1 MSLFTYQSKE
11 KRQKNLSP
19 TRNRTYLTELNA
31 IYPQQVKKPVS
42 FHFPFQN
49 SHFKFWSFPTSDSSI
64 WSHQQVHTKKY
75 FNIHIHTSRLK
86 DDLEGF
92 LIEKYVLSYGFDRK
106 QGFARTIQRKK
117 WFHSKNRF
125 KAPLSLYS
133 TRFRAKNSH
142 DSQQKFIRFIAKI
155 QIFHSKKT
163 VCFRA
168 KNLFVSE
175 QKVICFIAKNV
186 TSLNK
191 NMIYSGQ
198 IIQNLTGSP
207 YSNTFDCLFRW
218 NDVETSGKSI
228 EISENLV

>member
-106 QGFARTIQRKK
+106 QGFARTIQRKNGFTTK
-117 WFHSKNRF
+117 TDSKHPFLCTPPDSEQKIHTIHSKN
-125 KAPLSLYS
+125 SY
-133 TRFRAKNSH
+133 
-142 DSQQKFIRFIAKI
+142 DSQQKSRYFIAK
-155 QIFHSKKT
+155 K
-163 VCFRA
+163 
-168 KNLFVSE
+168 LFVSE
-175 QKVICFIAKNV
+175 QKI
-186 TSLNK
+186 
-191 NMIYSGQ
+191 
-198 IIQNLTGSP
+198 
-207 YSNTFDCLFRW
+207 CLFQ
-218 NDVETSGKSI
+218 SKKSYV
-228 EISENLV
+228 SQQKT